1 MNRILLKSSPNGI
14 ITASLEQMG
23 DRLFFLQLKGQL
35 DSSFQSSMQSIFRY
49 LNENRIADQL
59 VLDIGHVSVSNSTF
73 SPALYRQFKSA
84 LNASGLKTIA
94 LVNAP
99 AWFTRI
105 LDLTRNLRNQTKIS
119 FHRDKYSALQLF
131 FREEIKTQENTVN
144 SVDYLLDQLFPHSYN
159 RPEILETKENPEWNY
174 KSNSDDFECR
184 FYHLNDDVLLGYVR
198 GELNESNADIF
209 LACKKKAI
217 AEMSHKPFY
226 AIYHLSGI
234 TRVNKATRRK
244 MEDHDREIRS
254 YYAHCYWI
262 VGGTTRSIVTMY
274 RLFSPGKFQHVTTV
288 KSVSEGLVC
297 IEESKKRLGITGTGH
312 KIQPIQ
318 EDEIQKLKA
327 EIQQLKSVQQTRINQ
342 LVEYVSNDQ
351 NNKTIPVEIPED
363 DPFSVLFSGVENL
376 QKSIHEEL
384 DQAQTNNS
392 SLKNKVD
399 ERSEEVIIK
408 ESNLRAILDN
418 TDDEIYL
425 LNERYELIDY
435 NTNFENNFYARY
447 GVFVEKGRE
456 LFSMMPPEYGG
467 LIRKSKERIDKA
479 LQGFQRTY
487 YDKFQLGF
495 YESISE
501 IKLYPIRSSNRS
513 ISGVSIFVR
522 DCTEQKRSE
531 DIIHQNQL
539 LLSSIN
545 RNIKEGLYRS
555 TPSRGMIYVNQA
567 FVEMFGF
574 ASEEQAIQAPSKSL
588 YADANRRAELVQ
600 LIEQNG
606 SFTNEEVRFCKKDGS
621 YFWGLLSSMRSIDTE
636 GNVYYDGA
644 IRDITHIK
652 EYERE
657 IIHSKE
663 IAENATRAKS
673 DFLATMSHEIRTP
686 MNGVIGMTS
695 LLADTPLSPEQRDY
709 VETIKVSGDHLLNII
724 NDILDFSKIEA
735 GHLELENTDF
745 DLNSCIEEVMNLFS
759 SRAYEKN
766 IELFYRVENSEVF
779 QLIGDVTRF
788 RQVIVNLIGNAIK
801 FTNEG
806 EVVIDVKPIEK
817 KKGELRLRISVS
829 DTGIGIPAEK
839 QEKLFKPF
847 SQVDNSTT
855 RKYGGTGLGLAISK
869 HLVELMGGT
878 LTMNSEVDKGTTFIF
893 EVEMQESKQEIKKE
907 HNLDV
912 LQGKRVLIVDDNMT
926 NRKILEQLFKTNGM
940 VVESYNNPLIA
951 LNIIKQGKQ
960 FDLGLIDM
968 KMPEM
973 DGISFGKELLQIKT
987 ERELPLI
994 LYSSIGHMLSRTDI
1008 NKYFKAHVNKPI
1020 RHDLLLQKMSSIL
1033 GEQPF
1038 IQAKEEIKE
1047 IAEEQVASLYPMRV
1061 LLAEDNM
1068 INQKLAERVLEIF
1081 GYSISIANN
1090 GAEAVEMLQ
1099 ENGYDLIFMDVM
1111 MPEMDGLEA
1120 TQTIRKSY
1128 TGKQPVI
1135 IAMTANAL
1143 KGDREICI
1151 ESGMNDYVSKPINTD
1166 EIRNLLVK
1174 YGSLIKSGAEVY
1186 ST

>member
-1 MNRILLKSSPNGI
+1 MNKVVLRSTPNGI
-14 ITASLEQMG
+14 LSASMEQIG
-23 DRLFFLQLKGQL
+23 IRAFRLKLSGPFDQTN
-35 DSSFQSSMQSIFRY
+35 QSSL
-49 LNENRIADQL
+49 LNFFHELSFENQADQL
-59 VLDIGHVSVSNSTF
+59 ILDFEEIIFCREYTSPWIVRKLSN
-73 SPALYRQFKSA
+73 ALTHSIIQS
-84 LNASGLKTIA
+84 IA

-99 AWFTRI
+99 SWLNKFIHAFSKIRPNTE
-105 LDLTRNLRNQTKIS
+105 IS
-119 FHRDKYSALQLF
+119 FHYSNKSAL
-131 FREEIKTQENTVN
+131 
-144 SVDYLLDQLFPHSYN
+144 DYLQKDHSEQNPIESFRNDNLIHNLFPNSGGLQQAVDTKSHSDWKFQS
-159 RPEILETKENPEWNY
+159 E
-174 KSNSDDFECR
+174 SGDFECR
-184 FYHLNDDVLLGYVR
+184 FFHLNNEILLGFVRGVLNDDTI
-198 GELNESNADIF
+198 EHF
-209 LACKKKAI
+209 LRCKRLSI
-217 AEMSHKPFY
+217 AEMPQKPFN
-226 AIYHLSGI
+226 AIYHLVDLKKI
-234 TRVNKATRRK
+234 TKNARIILDNH
-244 MEDHDREIRS
+244 DHEIRS
-254 YYAHCYWI
+254 YYAKCYW
-262 VGGTTRSIVTMY
+262 V
-274 RLFSPGKFQHVTTV
+274 LGKTSLPIMKVFRFFNPNFYPYVSFI
-288 KSVSEGLVC
+288 KSVDVGLKLIQQNKPNQEIKP
-297 IEESKKRLGITGTGH
+297 IETSN
-312 KIQPIQ
+312 
-318 EDEIQKLKA
+318 EIAVLKA
-327 EIQQLKSVQQTRINQ
+327 EIEHLKNTQEIRINQ
-342 LVEYVSNDQ
+342 LNQIIQKNSVDSDSTID
-351 NNKTIPVEIPED
+351 KTNIPKN
-363 DPFSVLFSGVENL
+363 DPFAILFEGVKHLQENVG
-376 QKSIHEEL
+376 EEMNHIQL
-384 DQAQTNNS
+384 VNS
-392 SLKNKVD
+392 SLELTVD
-399 ERSEEVIIK
+399 ERSEEVITK

-425 LNERYELIDY
+425 LNDRYELIDY

-447 GVFVEKGRE
+447 GVFIEKGRD
-456 LFSMMPPEYGG
+456 LFSMMPPEYGD
-467 LIRKSKERIDKA
+467 LIRKTKDRIDKA

-501 IKLYPIRSSNRS
+501 VKLYPIRSNTRS
-513 ISGVSIFVR
+513 ISGVSVFVR

-555 TPSRGMIYVNQA
+555 TPARGMIYVNQA

-574 ASEEQAIQAPSKSL
+574 ESEEEALKAPSMSL
-588 YADANRRAELVQ
+588 YSEANRRLELVQ
-600 LIEQNG
+600 IIEQSG
-606 SFTNEEVRFCKKDGS
+606 SFTNEEVQFRKKDGTP
-621 YFWGLLSSMRSIDTE
+621 FWGLLSSMRSTDAE

-695 LLADTPLSPEQRDY
+695 LLADTPLNPEQRDY

-735 GHLELENTDF
+735 GHLELENTVF

-759 SRAYEKN
+759 NRAYEKN
-766 IELFYRVENSEVF
+766 IELYYRVENSEVF
-779 QLIGDVTRF
+779 QLNGDITRF

-806 EVVIDVKPIEK
+806 EVLIDIKPIER
-817 KKGELRLRISVS
+817 KKGQIRLQVSVS
-829 DTGIGIPAEK
+829 DTGIGIPQEK

-869 HLVELMGGT
+869 HLVELMGGS
-878 LTMNSEVDKGTTFIF
+878 LTMFSEEEKGTTFVF
-893 EVEMQESKQEIKKE
+893 DVMMNESKQELKKDQ
-907 HNLDV
+907 NLDV
-912 LQGKRVLIVDDNMT
+912 LKEKRILIVDDNMT

-940 VVESYNNPLIA
+940 IVESYNNPLIA
-951 LNIIKQGKQ
+951 INIIKQGKQ

-973 DGISFGKELLQIKT
+973 DGISFGKEIQQLSLN
-987 ERELPLI
+987 RELPLI

-1020 RHDLLLQKMSSIL
+1020 RHDLLLQKMGNIL
-1033 GEQPF
+1033 GEVPLITVNEES
-1038 IQAKEEIKE
+1038 IQVVEDS
-1047 IAEEQVASLYPMRV
+1047 IASHYPMRI
-1061 LLAEDNM
+1061 LLAEDNL

-1081 GYSISIANN
+1081 GYEIEIANN
-1090 GAEAVEMLQ
+1090 GLEAVQML
-1099 ENGYDLIFMDVM
+1099 EKNNYDLIFMDVM

-1120 TQTIRKSY
+1120 TGTIRREYK
-1128 TGKQPVI
+1128 GHQPVI

-1151 ESGMNDYVSKPINTD
+1151 NSGMNDYVSKPINT
-1166 EIRNLLVK
+1166 EVIRELLIK
-1174 YGSLIKSGAEVY
+1174 YGSMIQQGVDPY